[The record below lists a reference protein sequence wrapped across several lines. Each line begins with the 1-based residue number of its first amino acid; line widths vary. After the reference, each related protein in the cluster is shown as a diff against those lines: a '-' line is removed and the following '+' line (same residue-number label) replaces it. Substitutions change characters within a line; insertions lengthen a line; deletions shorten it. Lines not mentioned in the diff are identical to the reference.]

1 LAQAA
6 AEAAVAVLATITV
19 DLVAAEVQHLV
30 FQVDLQDIMPELLV
44 QVLAAAK
51 AQLKVLSGLA
61 VLVLIQALLVVVNPA
76 ALPEVMVQL

>member
-6 AEAAVAVLATITV
+6 AEVAVAVLATITV

-44 QVLAAAK
+44 QVLAAAE
-51 AQLKVLSGLA
+51 AQLKVLSVLA
-61 VLVLIQALLVVVNPA
+61 ALVLIQALLVVVNPA